1 MQTLLEPFVVQIFFL
16 LSCLTAAGSAMVVS
30 ALKCSLFGG
39 FASGKE
45 DKTSIEGVQLLCLA
59 DFY

>member
-1 MQTLLEPFVVQIFFL
+1 
-16 LSCLTAAGSAMVVS
+16 MVVS
-30 ALKCSLFGG
+30 AMKCSLFGG

-45 DKTSIEGVQLLCLA
+45 DKTSVEGVQLLCLA

>member
-1 MQTLLEPFVVQIFFL
+1 
-16 LSCLTAAGSAMVVS
+16 MVVS

-39 FASGKE
+39 FASRKE
-45 DKTSIEGVQLLCLA
+45 DKTSIEGAQLLRLA